1 MPENAPF
8 NFTPRFQGLTYEHM
22 LETFTRSFGPFD
34 ARRTSRGQ
42 ALGWKTDFWSD
53 GRLSLV
59 SGQYSYEWCAR
70 AAPETPEWLSV
81 IVPRTGAVDVTL
93 GRSVVE
99 GTPGRLLLTNN
110 REAERFS
117 IRGAPHRSDVLR
129 LNWAVIAQT
138 VTAVLETPLIGT
150 MELAP
155 IVDLSTAAGQLVGSL
170 AQTIIIGM
178 RNNGPLLHSPI
189 AMSNLTQALADLV
202 VSSVPHRLS
211 YLLNKK
217 VHMIAPRHVHRAV
230 DFMHANVGKPLTMQ
244 NVAEAAGV
252 SIRALET
259 GFRDFKGTT
268 PSAHLRTIR
277 LRAVR
282 EDLLD
287 PSNHQSLRDIC
298 LKWGFFHLGRFAAV
312 YRASY
317 GENPAETRMR
327 SGMSERE

>member
-1 MPENAPF
+1 MPKSTPSDF
-8 NFTPRFQGLTYEHM
+8 SPRFQGSTFEYMH
-22 LETFTRSFGPFD
+22 ETFTGCFGPFD
-34 ARRTSRGQ
+34 AWRTSGGQ
-42 ALGWKTDFWSD
+42 TFGWKADFWSD

-59 SGQYSYEWCAR
+59 SSQYSYEWCAR
-70 AAPETPEWLSV
+70 AAPETPEWLSL
-81 IVPRTGAVDVTL
+81 IVPRAGAVDVML
-93 GRSVVE
+93 GRTEIE

-129 LNWAVIAQT
+129 LNWTVIAQT

-150 MELAP
+150 MELMP
-155 IVDLSTAAGQLVGSL
+155 VLDISTAAGQLVGSL

-202 VSSVPHRLS
+202 VRSVPHRLS

-217 VHMIAPRHVHRAV
+217 VHLIAPRHVRRAV
-230 DFMHANVGKPLTMQ
+230 EFMHANIGQPLTMQ
-244 NVAEAAGV
+244 SVAEAAGV

-259 GFRDFKGTT
+259 GFRDFKGTS
-268 PSAHLRTIR
+268 PLAYLRTIR

-287 PSNHQSLRDIC
+287 PSNRQSLREIC
-298 LKWGFFHLGRFAAV
+298 LKWGFFHFGRFSAV
-312 YRASY
+312 YRVAY
-317 GENPAETRMR
+317 GENPSETRKR
-327 SGMSERE
+327 SGIWERS